1 MKAIFWDIDNTLLSF
16 DEYVKHTMKE
26 GFAHFG
32 LKSYEPYMYDS
43 FTTENN
49 KLWRG
54 IEEGTLTFGEL
65 EKVRWNNIFRVLD
78 IDFDGVVFEKY
89 FRAKLF
95 DSAIPEAGA
104 YEALDYLKKKYILC
118 VASNGPYEQQVHR
131 LEIADMKKYFD
142 YIFVSEKVGASK
154 PSGKFFAYAFEE
166 INRNRDEIISPDET
180 MIIGDSLTSDI
191 EGGAK
196 YGMQTCLY
204 RRKKNVA
211 VPDSV
216 HVIDNLSRVTDFL

>member
-1 MKAIFWDIDNTLLSF
+1 MKAIFLDIDNTLLSF

-32 LKSYEPYMYDS
+32 LKPYEPFMYDS

-49 KLWRG
+49 KLWHG
-54 IEEGTLTFGEL
+54 IEQGTLTFQEL
-65 EKVRWNNIFRVLD
+65 EKIRWNNIFRVLD

-89 FRAKLF
+89 FREKLF

-104 YEALDYLKKKYILC
+104 YKALDYLKKKYILC

-142 YIFVSEKVGASK
+142 YIFVSEKVGVSK
-154 PSGKFFAYAFEE
+154 PSADFFAYAFAE
-166 INRNRDEIISPDET
+166 INRSRDEIILPQET
-180 MIIGDSLTSDI
+180 MIIGDSLASDI
-191 EGGAK
+191 EGGLR

-204 RRKKNVA
+204 RRKKGIA
-211 VPDSV
+211 VPDPLY
-216 HVIDNLSRVTDFL
+216 VIDDLSQVTEFL

>member
-54 IEEGTLTFGEL
+54 IEQGTLTFGEL
-65 EKVRWNNIFRVLD
+65 EKVRWNNVFRVLD

-204 RRKKNVA
+204 RRKKDIA
-211 VPDSV
+211 VPESV
-216 HVIDNLSRVTDFL
+216 YVIDNLSRVSDFL